1 MLTAI
6 LVIPIAAAVFLLV
19 GMKEE
24 QKNEIRIIAALA
36 MAACLV
42 LSLLVFIE
50 MNSPTSIAQAQA
62 AAQTGRSYFV
72 QEFSVPWIPSIG
84 VNFHVCADG
93 TSAPLVLL
101 TGLVGFCGV
110 LISWKIEDR
119 TREFMA
125 FFLLLVAGVFGVFVS
140 LDIFLLFFW
149 YEFAIFP
156 MYLLI
161 ATWGWV
167 ATREYAAMKLTLYIL
182 IGSVLALVGLL
193 VMYFAAGSF
202 FSDPAHLTTLRTA
215 LSDQNA
221 QAYSFDF

>member
-6 LVIPIAAAVFLLV
+6 LVIPIFAAVLLLLFF
-19 GMKEE
+19 KEE
-24 QKNEIRIIAALA
+24 QKNEIRLFAATA
-36 MAACLV
+36 MAACLI

-62 AAQTGRSYFV
+62 AAQSGRSYFV

-84 VNFHVCADG
+84 VNFHVGADG

-125 FFLLLVAGVFGVFVS
+125 FFLLLVAGVYGVFVS

-149 YEFAIFP
+149 YELAIFP
-156 MYLLI
+156 MYLMI

-182 IGSVLALVGLL
+182 IGSVVALVGIL
-193 VMYFAAGSF
+193 VMYFAAGGF
-202 FSDPAHLTTLRTA
+202 FANNP
-215 LSDQNA
+215 QNLDILHKLADKPGAPA
-221 QAYSFDF
+221 QA